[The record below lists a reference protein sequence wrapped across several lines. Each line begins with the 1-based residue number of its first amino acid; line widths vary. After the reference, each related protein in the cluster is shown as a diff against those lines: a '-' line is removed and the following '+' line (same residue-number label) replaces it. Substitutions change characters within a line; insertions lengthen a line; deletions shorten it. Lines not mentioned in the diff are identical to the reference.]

1 MRGSAAVRISGRFPE
16 GPLRRRNAPH
26 MNPNDKLRDARA
38 TRRTDDPRANPAGA
52 LAIRRADG
60 LCDVRAIGRAVD
72 PPRRRPVR
80 SYLRF
85 SSRSFCNSYIRSRN
99 FAAARK
105 SSDFAARSIC
115 SLARAISSSRFSP
128 AV

>member
-60 LCDVRAIGRAVD
+60 LCEVRAIGRAVD

-80 SYLRF
+80 TYLRF
-85 SSRSFCNSYIRSRN
+85 HYSYHPSRN